1 MRRAFTLLELLVVV
15 GIMGLLGTA
24 SIAGYRGA
32 TLGME
37 ERGAVENASAVF
49 RSARERA
56 LVDRKVV
63 AVKYWNET
71 VYVDPDDAN
80 AIVVVGKAVAVRQ
93 QGRLSQVA
101 GDVLV
106 DEFSDLNLAYATDTA
121 TDSEGSEA
129 EQGGDGSGD
138 AGDNTMYLYCLDKL
152 SPGNTKMRSIV
163 SARVTG
169 SEIRE
174 VFLQGRPMDSDTKS
188 SYNMGE
194 MRLWGFKVEDANG
207 VSWKTGSAYGF
218 EFAELTLP
226 HNYIFGSKYSKTLDA
241 PVQGEDSMVFSVGRN
256 DGLNGVQ
263 SVGNMGSITVYSLRP
278 DGSGGLKAEKVDT
291 NDSPN

>member
-1 MRRAFTLLELLVVV
+1 MKRAFTLIELLVVI
-15 GIMGLLGTA
+15 GIMGLMGTV
-24 SIAGYRGA
+24 SVGGYRA
-32 TLGME
+32 MQRGME
-37 ERGAVENASAVF
+37 ERGVMENVNAVIKTAY
-49 RSARERA
+49 ERA
-56 LVDRKVV
+56 QIDRRPTVM
-63 AVKYWNET
+63 YFWNET
-71 VYVDPDDAN
+71 LRAETADEN
-80 AIVVVGKAVAVRQ
+80 EIVVGRAVAVRQ

-101 GDVLV
+101 GEVLV
-106 DEFSDLNLAYATDTA
+106 DEFADLNLAYATDTE

-129 EQGGDGSGD
+129 EQGGDGAGD
-138 AGDNTMYLYCLDKL
+138 AGDNTMYLYCLDRL
-152 SPGNTKMRSIV
+152 NPGDTKMRSIV

-169 SEIRE
+169 NRVNE
-174 VFLQGRPMDSDTKS
+174 VFLQGRPQDSDSKS
-188 SYNMGE
+188 SYSGGKMK
-194 MRLWGFKVEDANG
+194 LWGFKVEDANG
-207 VSWKTGSAYGF
+207 VTWKTGSAYGF

-226 HNYIFGSKYSKTLDA
+226 HNYIFGSKYSKTLDD

>member
-1 MRRAFTLLELLVVV
+1 MENVNAV
-15 GIMGLLGTA
+15 IKTA
-24 SIAGYRGA
+24 Y
-32 TLGME
+32 
-37 ERGAVENASAVF
+37 
-49 RSARERA
+49 ERA
-56 LVDRKVV
+56 QIDRRPTVM
-63 AVKYWNET
+63 YFWNET
-71 VYVDPDDAN
+71 LRAESEDEN
-80 AIVVVGKAVAVRQ
+80 EIVVGKAVAVRQ

-169 SEIRE
+169 SQVNE
-174 VFLQGRPMDSDTKS
+174 VFLQGRPQDSDSES
-188 SYNMGE
+188 SYSGGKMK
-194 MRLWGFKVEDANG
+194 LWGFKVEDANG

-226 HNYIFGSKYSKTLDA
+226 HNYIFGSQYSKTLDD